1 MKILYV
7 VHSNATGGSNQALFK
22 ILDYMRQLHEV
33 RVLCPKPAND
43 KAIVVDYCK
52 ENNIVCY
59 ADVFYDALVYG
70 TDKNVIRRFIRT
82 CGRIYRHFRARK
94 VFKTIIRQYN
104 PDIVHSNNGI
114 IDIALDAC
122 IKYRIPHVW
131 HLREYQD
138 LDFKMS
144 IIPSK
149 RYWMK
154 KIHKKGNYNIAITKG
169 IFDYFKLRPCDKQI
183 YDGVL
188 KSKKVILPSIKNDN
202 KYFLFVAGCIHTE
215 GKGFLDALHA
225 FAIFH
230 LKHHDYRL
238 IAIGAIGENDYKKQ
252 CDKFISQLQL
262 SQCVECLGVKN
273 NVDEFMASATAI
285 LVPSNFEGFG
295 FITVEA
301 MSNGC
306 IVIGRNTA
314 GTKEQF
320 DNGANHYGSEIGYRF
335 EDVDGMASCMEQL
348 VSEDTEDMRKRAKEY
363 VYNTYT
369 VSKSCELLDKY
380 YHDIKDGKESFIC

>member
-7 VHSNATGGSNQALFK
+7 VHCNGTGGSNQALFN
-22 ILDYMRQLHEV
+22 ILDYMRKLHEV
-33 RVLCPKPAND
+33 RVFCPKPVSSNAV
-43 KAIVVDYCK
+43 VVDYCK

-70 TDKNVIRRFIRT
+70 TDKNIIRRFIRT
-82 CGRIYRHFRARK
+82 CGRVYRHIRARK

-104 PDIVHSNNGI
+104 PDIVHTNNGI
-114 IDIALDAC
+114 IDIALNTS
-122 IKYRIPHVW
+122 IKNGIPHIW

-149 RYWMK
+149 KYWMK

-169 IFDYFKLRPCDKQI
+169 VFDYFNLRPCDKQI

-188 KSKKVILPSIKNDN
+188 KSKEKILPYLKTNN
-202 KYFLFVAGCIHTE
+202 KYFLFVAGCIYTE
-215 GKGFLDALHA
+215 GKGLLDALHA
-225 FAIFH
+225 FAKFH
-230 LKHHDYRL
+230 SKHHDYRL
-238 IAIGAIGENDYKKQ
+238 IAIGAISENDYKKK
-252 CDKFISQLQL
+252 CEDYISQQQL
-262 SQCVECLGVKN
+262 SSCIECVGVKN
-273 NVDEFMASATAI
+273 NVDAYMANATAI
-285 LVPSNFEGFG
+285 LVPSHFEGFG

-306 IVIGRNTA
+306 VVIGRNTA

-320 DNGANHYGSEIGYRF
+320 DNGANHYGREIGYRF
-335 EDVDGMASCMEQL
+335 EDVDGMALCMERV
-348 VSEDTEDMRKRAKEY
+348 VSEDTADMRERAKEY

-369 VSKSCELLDKY
+369 VLRSCKFLEKY